1 MPCNGRHLQHRDRGD
16 SSIVLMACTQQ
27 QGLRLLDAGLLKM
40 YADFYSAFFPRF
52 LAPFQRLLC
61 YGYDQQ
67 PNRHTHTHASVAGRN
82 DKILFLIF
90 CCVLY
95 CIAHGNRRH
104 YGSWKQRPQT
114 EKKADEHGKRPTPKS
129 LRTFA
134 GRTIERTHSNL
145 AANTHTYTADETR
158 ENVFFILIFKKGTPF
173 VIYVQ
178 AHNSSAVIT
187 WMAQKKKRRRACMQK
202 ENFNERF
209 SS

>member
-1 MPCNGRHLQHRDRGD
+1 MLVYWKCMQIFIRHFSL
-16 SSIVLMACTQQ
+16 AF
-27 QGLRLLDAGLLKM
+27 LRHFSDYYVM
-40 YADFYSAFFPRF
+40 VMINSQTD
-52 LAPFQRLLC
+52 
-61 YGYDQQ
+61 
-67 PNRHTHTHASVAGRN
+67 THTHASVAGRN